1 MCAVVALFVGLGV
14 ANQGGDVV
22 DPVTGIAIL
31 ALTTAGFAGVGLAAG
46 GLIRTSL
53 AAGVTGFL
61 VIATMLIDTLGAAL
75 KLPDWV
81 LDLSIYRHVGQP
93 MAGVVEPF
101 GVAVAAVMAVG
112 GLVLCTLGL
121 RRRDIGR

>member
-1 MCAVVALFVGLGV
+1 
-14 ANQGGDVV
+14 
-22 DPVTGIAIL
+22 
-31 ALTTAGFAGVGLAAG
+31 
-46 GLIRTSL
+46 
-53 AAGVTGFL
+53 
-61 VIATMLIDTLGAAL
+61 
-75 KLPDWV
+75 
-81 LDLSIYRHVGQP
+81 